1 MTTTIQTELA
11 VSCRGVT
18 KTYGTGPGAVQALR
32 GVNLDVNAGELMML
46 VGPSGC
52 GKTTLISVIAGIL
65 DQDAGDVSV
74 FGHDMKGMR
83 QSARTAYRGRSIG
96 FVFQAYNLLPALTAA
111 ENVAVPLMILG
122 VPRSEAIERA
132 RAVLD
137 SVGIG
142 DRAKSL
148 PAQLSGGQQQRVAIA
163 RSLVHEPK
171 LIVCDEPTSSLDQE
185 TGHKVMEILR
195 DVALARDRALIIVT
209 HDSRTFSF
217 ADRIARMNDG
227 LIERVE
233 DQGNESKT

>member
-1 MTTTIQTELA
+1 MTTTQTELA

-18 KTYGTGPGAVQALR
+18 KDYGKGPDAVHALR
-32 GVNLDVNAGELMML
+32 GVNLEVNAGELLML

-65 DQDAGDVSV
+65 DQDAGDVRV
-74 FGHDMKGMR
+74 FGNDMKGMKQR
-83 QSARTAYRGRSIG
+83 ARTAYRGQSIG
-96 FVFQAYNLLPALTAA
+96 FVFQAFNLLPALTAA
-111 ENVAVPLMILG
+111 ENVAVPLLILG
-122 VPRSEAIERA
+122 VPRREALERA

-142 DRAKSL
+142 NRAKSL
-148 PAQLSGGQQQRVAIA
+148 PAELSGGQQQRVAIA

-171 LIVCDEPTSSLDQE
+171 LIVCDEPTSSLDQD
-185 TGHKVMEILR
+185 TGHKIMEILR
-195 DVALARDRALIIVT
+195 DVALARDRALVIVT

-233 DQGNESKT
+233 TNGNESKP